1 IFRVSPA
8 GREVVVRVLGPGR
21 TFADPAVFD
30 DGPLPASAAAVDP
43 SVVGVLPTRDV
54 FALIDSHPRGA
65 RAVLRLLSERIPSFA
80 QLVEEGATRD
90 IVTRVAALLLDVARG
105 RGPLVEDNAPGSLQ
119 LTHQSV
125 AAMIGSVREVVQRA
139 LKLLESAGT
148 VKLSRGR
155 IHIADRRVLERW
167 SEMPGRRSDLRG
179 SGARGGGRRLAE
191 RFVPRSGETALL
203 VLLGERVILVPL
215 APGKLVIEDVL
226 RVEVQQLGVPLVG
239 ALYIAHVKIDVVERH
254 GLVGHVQFPAGRV
267 DGSRMVYHGAGHGV
281 HAARPPFTRPRAWA
295 NRTA

>member
-1 IFRVSPA
+1 VLPSFDEVRDIPYVAGLSADEMHGLARRLRARGYRPGEMIFWQGDRCQGLYIVLRGRVRIFRVSPA

-54 FALIDSHPRGA
+54 FALIDSHPRVA
-65 RAVLRLLSERIPSFA
+65 RAVLRLLSERIRSFA

-167 SEMPGRRSDLRG
+167 SEMPGRR
-179 SGARGGGRRLAE
+179 
-191 RFVPRSGETALL
+191 
-203 VLLGERVILVPL
+203 
-215 APGKLVIEDVL
+215 
-226 RVEVQQLGVPLVG
+226 
-239 ALYIAHVKIDVVERH
+239 
-254 GLVGHVQFPAGRV
+254 
-267 DGSRMVYHGAGHGV
+267 
-281 HAARPPFTRPRAWA
+281 
-295 NRTA
+295 